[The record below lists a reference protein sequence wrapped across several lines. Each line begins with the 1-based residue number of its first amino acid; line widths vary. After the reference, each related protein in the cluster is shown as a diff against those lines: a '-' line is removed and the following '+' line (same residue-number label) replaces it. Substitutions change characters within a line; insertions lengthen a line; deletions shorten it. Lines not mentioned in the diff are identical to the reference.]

1 MENYYFVNW
10 VDGMKL
16 NRTHFE
22 AEENALIN
30 RMRKSLAT
38 LTQSFSYGLLPPR
51 GGDGVLRMKLDIDR
65 AQMLRIQISEC
76 HAVTP
81 GGVVIDIKPE
91 YRHEQNKEV
100 SGMLSEVSLAAL
112 NNGRTYFVALTV
124 HPFRKRPVGEQD
136 PNDAPPRLPFSDYF
150 YDITLIPADDPALFE
165 NGLFHLAISK
175 FTVRTNGIEIDDHY
189 IPPCTNCLSHPDLA
203 EVSRDLGA
211 VLTKMETRCV
221 SIISNIYETNQTGEL
236 PATVLYRLDKILGF
250 LSANIPIYRHQAAE
264 SSPLFLLNMTSG
276 LARVV
281 KNAID
286 SKGKAGKEEM
296 LNYFRSWIVE
306 VNQGEFEEIVDNMV
320 NFEYRHSDI
329 NNCLKTILSFCN
341 TLTTVLKKL
350 DDLEFIGDKK
360 LKQGPVIDVRKKV
373 DVDVQPPKP
382 VKRSFLAE

>member
-30 RMRKSLAT
+30 RMRKSLST

-51 GGDGVLRMKLDIDR
+51 GGDGPLRMKLEIDR
-65 AQMLRIQISEC
+65 AQLLRIQVSEC

-81 GGVVIDIKPE
+81 GGVVIDIKPQ
-91 YRHEQNKEV
+91 YQHDQMKEV
-100 SGMLSEVSLAAL
+100 GGMLSEVSLASL
-112 NNGRTYFVALTV
+112 NNGRSYYVALTV

-136 PNDAPPRLPFSDYF
+136 PNDAPPRLPFSDYY
-150 YDITLIPADDPALFE
+150 YDITLVSADDPGLFE

-175 FTVRTNGIEIDDHY
+175 FTVRTNGIEIDEHY
-189 IPPCTNCLSHPDLA
+189 IPPCTSCLSHPDLA
-203 EVSRDLGA
+203 EVARDLGS

-221 SIISNIYETNQTGEL
+221 GIISSIFEKNQTAEL
-236 PATVLYRLDKILGF
+236 PATVLYLLEKILAF
-250 LSANIPIYRHQAAE
+250 LSVNIPLYRNQAAE
-264 SSPLFLLNMTSG
+264 SSPLFLLNLVSG

-286 SKGKAGKEEM
+286 SKGRAGKEEM
-296 LNYFRSWIVE
+296 LNYFRSWIVD
-306 VNQGEFEEIVDNMV
+306 VSQGEFEEIVDHMV
-320 NFEYRHSDI
+320 NLEYRHSDI
-329 NNCLKTILSFCN
+329 NLSLKSILSFCN
-341 TLTTVLKKL
+341 TLTTILKKL
-350 DDLEFIGDKK
+350 DELEFIGDKK

-373 DVDVQPPKP
+373 DVDVQPQKP